1 MCSKRAKILVQKLGP
16 KYDKAVIDCLN
27 SSIGIQTTGIIRPME
42 DVVQKVVMF
51 SAKNKPENMHLRDE
65 NSFWKERIKLDFREK
80 RIRCRISSHPYTGIP
95 ILWCKSKHKTL
106 LPMAFHHYICDIF
119 NLSSDIQIKYT
130 SKDITEFPDTK
141 VVDNLKE
148 YGKSLPEDENAYR
161 RFLMISRK
169 DILDCT
175 QGMDIERESDG
186 MLATTMI
193 DDDEFRFYVWHERF
207 PDPSKTQ
214 PISYTRMS
222 RNPLFYTGSVQ
233 F

>member
-1 MCSKRAKILVQKLGP
+1 MSFGEETTETTSITTDDVIEFIDNWLNGTNKKLEVMHIVIGESECSKL
-16 KYDKAVIDCLN
+16 D
-27 SSIGIQTTGIIRPME
+27 
-42 DVVQKVVMF
+42 
-51 SAKNKPENMHLRDE
+51 
-65 NSFWKERIKLDFREK
+65 KERIFNKFKAFPWDSKK
-80 RIRCRISSHPYTGIP
+80 RGGRFKFSET
-95 ILWCKSKHKTL
+95 
-106 LPMAFHHYICDIF
+106 
-119 NLSSDIQIKYT
+119 
-130 SKDITEFPDTK
+130 
-141 VVDNLKE
+141 
-148 YGKSLPEDENAYR
+148 
-161 RFLMISRK
+161 FLMISRK

>member
-80 RIRCRISSHPYTGIP
+80 RIRCR
-95 ILWCKSKHKTL
+95 
-106 LPMAFHHYICDIF
+106 
-119 NLSSDIQIKYT
+119 
-130 SKDITEFPDTK
+130 
-141 VVDNLKE
+141 
-148 YGKSLPEDENAYR
+148 
-161 RFLMISRK
+161 FLMISRK